1 MINNVIFQQKKV
13 GIIVGKLLIKLIQSF
28 NQYLIQ
34 TIQYNLKH
42 NFNMLK
48 TWKMINFYFSGLIQ
62 SLIKFNMVKELNFV
76 MILKEKM
83 ILNCLIILYH

>member
-48 TWKMINFYFSGLIQ
+48 T
-62 SLIKFNMVKELNFV
+62 
-76 MILKEKM
+76 
-83 ILNCLIILYH
+83 